1 MHANFNL
8 ADRVALVTGGSSG
21 VGLAIAQ
28 ALAHAGADLILIGR
42 RDDTLQ
48 AEAEQ
53 VHATT
58 QRRVHTLVADLSD
71 RPLLLETAERGLAAF
86 GRVDILVNAAGVNLR
101 KPIEEVDFS
110 IWDMHID
117 LHLTAPFFLAKSLAP
132 GMQQRGWGRII
143 NLASL
148 QSLRAFPNG
157 APYGAGKGG
166 IVQLTRAMAETWGKD
181 GITVNAIAPGFF
193 PTALTAPV
201 FENPELAAENARKTM
216 IGRNGRMEDLAGPAV
231 FLASPAAA
239 YVTGQ
244 VLFVDGGY
252 SAK

>member
-53 VHATT
+53 LHATT
-58 QRRVHTLVADLSD
+58 QRRVQTLVADLSD
-71 RPLLLETAERGLAAF
+71 RSLLLETAERGLAAF

-110 IWDMHID
+110 AWDMHID

-166 IVQLTRAMAETWGKD
+166 IVQLTRAMAETWGQD

>member
-1 MHANFNL
+1 MQADFNL
-8 ADRVALVTGGSSG
+8 ADRVAFVTGGSSG
-21 VGLAIAQ
+21 VGLAIAT
-28 ALAHAGADLILIGR
+28 ALAFAGADLVLVGR
-42 RDDTLQ
+42 RDETLQ
-48 AEAEQ
+48 TEA
-53 VHATT
+53 ATLRAST

-71 RPLLLETAERGLAAF
+71 RSSLHETAKRGEDAF

-101 KPIEEVDFS
+101 KPIEDVDFS
-110 IWDMHID
+110 SWDMHID
-117 LHLTAPFFLAKSLAP
+117 LHLTAPFFLAKALAA

-166 IVQLTRAMAETWGKD
+166 IVQLTRAMAETWGKQ
-181 GITVNAIAPGFF
+181 GITVNAIGPGFF

-201 FENPELAAENARKTM
+201 FDNPELAAENARKTM

-231 FLASPAAA
+231 FLASPAGA

-244 VLFVDGGY
+244 TLFVDGGY
-252 SAK
+252 TAK